1 MYPRRLAEC
10 VRACITESLK
20 AILPCQLYGDAL
32 TYTITEKG
40 TVSIPSHIRNKYGL
54 RKGAKVEFF
63 DTEEGIVIVPVTPIQ
78 GLFGVDKSRKR
89 LVRDMVRE
97 IHEERRR
104 ETSED

>member
-1 MYPRRLAEC
+1 MVAP
-10 VRACITESLK
+10 
-20 AILPCQLYGDAL
+20 L

-40 TVSIPSHIRNKYGL
+40 TVSIPSNIRNKYGL
-54 RKGAKVEFF
+54 RKGAKVEFI
-63 DTEEGIVIVPVTPIQ
+63 DTEEGIVIVPVTPIRA
-78 GLFGVDKSRKR
+78 LFGADKSRKK